1 MSRAAATGRAAP
13 DVFVELG
20 RMVLARETLA
30 PAFREASVVAEG
42 YAAEL
47 RDGWGAATLDL
58 QRANPGV
65 ACSLAFFTLTTRLG
79 RRGDL
84 ATPIAVAGA
93 ATAVCRRAG
102 GRAAA
107 ALVAAAEGL
116 VGLAGAEIDHVLAAL
131 VDLAEKRPKAV
142 EAALPALDRVLPAL
156 GPAAYGEWLAA
167 GLRAHATDEAKLL
180 AYVALE
186 DPLARERLRD
196 HGRAGALRRAMPA
209 AIGFAAALVG
219 EKPTIRFVPR
229 APRASLAL
237 PIVVMP
243 EAFPDLPAETQG
255 DVAAA
260 ALAHAA
266 AHRLFGGAPFEPKR
280 LKPVQVALTS
290 LIEDARVETLALRRF
305 PGLAR
310 LWRPFHVARP
320 DGART
325 VPFLMARMARAL
337 FDPTYEDPEAWIA
350 KARRLFAAAAA
361 ERLEDPAISREI
373 GNLLG
378 NDLGQ
383 MRLSFNP
390 KTYVVD
396 PVYRDDHAGLWTSEQ
411 PPDAEATEIDVAV
424 EAMRRTE
431 EERDDGRPKE
441 EETAAAP
448 DDAVGRARPVAA
460 DADAGTVIERL
471 PEWDHDAHQERPD
484 WVTVRVHR
492 PTPADEITADR
503 LADTVAA
510 PARRIEAMIRGAR
523 LGLPQRLKKQ
533 PEGDMLDLDA
543 AIGAAIAR
551 RVGETPDHRVY
562 RRTDR
567 KIRDLATLLLIDTSE
582 STRDKLPGRSTRVLD
597 VEIEATAVLATAIDA
612 LGDRLAVEGFA
623 SDGRED
629 VRITPVKDFAEG
641 FAAPTRARLAGL
653 APGLSTRLGA
663 VLRHGVRRFAGER
676 AYRRLMVVITDGEPF
691 DVDCDDPVYLV
702 EDARRAVREA
712 RSIGIDA
719 FGLGIG
725 AHHTTGDRIFGRG
738 NFVPVARPQDL
749 PRALSALYFRLAAR

>member
-1 MSRAAATGRAAP
+1 MSRPAATGRMSP
-13 DVFVELG
+13 DPLVELG
-20 RMVLARETLA
+20 RMVSTRETLA
-30 PAFREASVVAEG
+30 PAFREAAAVVEG
-42 YAAEL
+42 FAPESRESWSEAA
-47 RDGWGAATLDL
+47 LDL
-58 QRANPGV
+58 QRANAGV
-65 ACSLAFFTLTTRLG
+65 ACSLALFTLTTRLG

-84 ATPIAVAGA
+84 TTPTAVAEA
-93 ATAVCRRAG
+93 AARVCRRAG

-116 VGLAGAEIDHVLAAL
+116 LGLVGDEIGAVLAAL
-131 VDLAEKRPKAV
+131 VDLAEKRPKAI
-142 EAALPALDRVLPAL
+142 EAALPALDRVLPVL
-156 GPAAYGEWLAA
+156 GAAAYGEWLAA
-167 GLRAHATDEAKLL
+167 GLRAHATDETKLL
-180 AYVALE
+180 AYVGLD

-196 HGRAGALRRAMPA
+196 HGRAGALRRAMPGA
-209 AIGFAAALVG
+209 LGFASALLG
-219 EKPTIRFVPR
+219 EKPTVRLVPR
-229 APRASLAL
+229 ATRASLAL

-243 EAFPDLPAETQG
+243 EAFADLPAEVQG
-255 DVAAA
+255 DAAAA

-266 AHRLFGGAPFEPKR
+266 AHRLFGGSPFEPRR
-280 LKPVQVALTS
+280 LKPVQVVLTS

-305 PGLAR
+305 PGLTR
-310 LWRPFHVARP
+310 LWLPFHTARP

-337 FDPTYEDPEAWIA
+337 IDRSYEDPEAWIA
-350 KARRLFAAAAA
+350 KARRLFAEASD
-361 ERLEDPAISREI
+361 RLDDPAISREI

-396 PVYRDDHAGLWTSEQ
+396 PLYRDDHAGLWNSEQ
-411 PPDAEATEIDVAV
+411 PPDAEATEIDVVV
-424 EAMRRTE
+424 EAMRRVE
-431 EERDDGRPKE
+431 EERDDGRPR
-441 EETAAAP
+441 
-448 DDAVGRARPVAA
+448 DDASATSPEEVGRARFTAA
-460 DADAGTVIERL
+460 SDTGTLLERL
-471 PEWDHDAHQERPD
+471 PEWDHEAHQERPD
-484 WVTVRVHR
+484 WVTVRLHR
-492 PTPADEITADR
+492 PTPADEVTVDR
-503 LADTVAA
+503 LTDTVAA
-510 PARRIEAMIRGAR
+510 SARRVEAMIRGAR
-523 LGLPQRLKKQ
+523 LGLPQRLKKE

-551 RVGETPDHRVY
+551 RVGEAPDHRVY

-582 STRDKLPGRSTRVLD
+582 STRDRLSGRSTRVLD

-629 VRITPVKDFAEG
+629 VRITPVKDFAER
-641 FAAPTRARLAGL
+641 FDVATRSRLAGL
-653 APGLSTRLGA
+653 VPGLSTRLGA
-663 VLRHGVRRFAGER
+663 VLRHGGRRFAGER
-676 AYRRLMVVITDGEPF
+676 AYRRLLVVITDGEPF

-702 EDARRAVREA
+702 EDARRAVREL

-719 FGLGIG
+719 FALGIG
-725 AHHTTGDRIFGRG
+725 SQHATGDRIFGRG
-738 NFVPVARPQDL
+738 NFVPIARPQNL